1 MLKVQDFGRA
11 SVGLTQNTVPS
22 VSMTREEASV
32 VSSKGSKP
40 QQTGANSVSGD
51 AWSYRQSAPD
61 DGLRSTG
68 LCSGTAFGPSG

>member
-1 MLKVQDFGRA
+1 MQDFGRA

-22 VSMTREEASV
+22 VSMTIEERQAWYLPKVPNRSR
-32 VSSKGSKP
+32 
-40 QQTGANSVSGD
+40 QEQTAFRGD

-68 LCSGTAFGPSG
+68 LRSGTAFGPSG